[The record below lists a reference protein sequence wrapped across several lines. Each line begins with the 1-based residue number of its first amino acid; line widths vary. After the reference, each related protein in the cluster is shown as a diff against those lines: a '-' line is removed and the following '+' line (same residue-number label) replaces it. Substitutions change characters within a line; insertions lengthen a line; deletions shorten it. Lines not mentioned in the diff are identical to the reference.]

1 VPGFDPSNA
10 IAAMRDRL
18 PSDLPPELAYEQ
30 DFAVLD
36 GNTGTLQWLCVCVPS
51 HWAPEEKIGLDFAS
65 VHMPVADN
73 KLLVGASSHLVQL
86 ATSGECWERFVWTV
100 SPSGRYDQHPLR
112 HRRAHLPSNDD
123 SAFGDRCWLRWERQS
138 FFPVGGGTRQA
149 VFTIRV
155 MLQPLREAIAAPGAA
170 RKLHDSIASMSDAVL
185 AYKGLAPGRDGL
197 LAWLARFM

>member
-1 VPGFDPSNA
+1 
-10 IAAMRDRL
+10 
-18 PSDLPPELAYEQ
+18 LPP
-30 DFAVLD
+30 
-36 GNTGTLQWLCVCVPS
+36 
-51 HWAPEEKIGLDFAS
+51 
-65 VHMPVADN
+65 
-73 KLLVGASSHLVQL
+73 
-86 ATSGECWERFVWTV
+86 
-100 SPSGRYDQHPLR
+100 
-112 HRRAHLPSNDD
+112 NDD

-155 MLQPLREAIAAPGAA
+155 MLQPLRDAIAAPGAA